1 MLNATFSHAPGIGP
15 GTEQKLWEGGI
26 LTWADALAHPDLPLS
41 PARREALLPVISA
54 SQEALEREDW
64 LWFAQNLPSREHW
77 RCVPSL
83 MESVGFL
90 DIETDGGWS
99 ASSVT
104 VIGLYDGYESQ
115 IFVKGQNLDD
125 FPAAALE
132 KNLLVTFF
140 GTGFDLPFLR
150 RRFPE
155 LALDQIHVDLCPALR
170 RLGYTGGLKKIER
183 VLGIQRD
190 DEIENMSGMDAV
202 YLWQAWRRNKS
213 EEALERLIAYN
224 KADIEN
230 LALLLA
236 FAYPRLK
243 TLSGFPSGL
252 PSPRA

>member
-1 MLNATFSHAPGIGP
+1 MLNSTFSHAPGIGA
-15 GTEQKLWEGGI
+15 GIEQKLWRDGI
-26 LTWADALAHPDLPLS
+26 LTWEDALAHGNLPLS
-41 PARREALLPVISA
+41 PARREALLPVIEA
-54 SQEALEREDW
+54 SREALERADW
-64 LWFAQNLPSREHW
+64 LWFARNLPSREHW

-83 MESVGFL
+83 MERVGFL

-99 ASSVT
+99 PNSVT
-104 VIGLYDGYESQ
+104 VIGLYDGFESE
-115 IFVKGQNLDD
+115 IFVKGRNLDD
-125 FPAAALE
+125 FPAAVLE

-170 RLGYTGGLKKIER
+170 RLGYSGGLKKIER

-202 YLWQAWRRNKS
+202 YLWQAWRRNRS

-243 TLSGFPSGL
+243 TLSGFPD
-252 PSPRA
+252 